1 MLLALE
7 GYEKIEGPLTSVNNP
22 TVVVI
27 EEYEDFANSPMG
39 PKIYEYYFVTDV
51 PWAFDG
57 PNKQEAIHK
66 VQEEIKKWN
75 VKNELD
81 EAHLFPLKIARVLSL
96 REAFPGSQNCF
107 VVVGNPVKLEN
118 EDTNVN
124 QDTKG

>member
-7 GYEKIEGPLTSVNNP
+7 GYKKVEGPLISVNNP

-57 PNKQEAIHK
+57 PNKQEAIRK

-81 EAHLFPLKIARVLSL
+81 KAIQFPLKIVRVLSL
-96 REAFPGSQNCF
+96 REAFPRSQNSF

-118 EDTNVN
+118 EDTNC
-124 QDTKG
+124 DTKKK